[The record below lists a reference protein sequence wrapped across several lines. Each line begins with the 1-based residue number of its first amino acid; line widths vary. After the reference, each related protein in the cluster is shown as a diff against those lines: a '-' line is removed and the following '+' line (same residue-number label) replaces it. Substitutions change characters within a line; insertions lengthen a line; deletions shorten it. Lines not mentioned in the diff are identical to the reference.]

1 MYEITIGFYY
11 VSLIVFVLIYYC
23 MYCMYCMY
31 CRFVTSLCILDY
43 NTVAAVDKFGSV
55 FVLRLPEGASDEVE
69 VAAGAR
75 KLWDQ
80 GVLSG
85 APLKLELLAHYYL
98 GEAGT
103 SITKCALVT
112 GGPEI
117 IVVTTICGGIF
128 AIIPLSSKDDIV
140 FYQHL
145 EMFMRQEFTNVC
157 QRDHLSYR
165 SYFAP
170 VKNVIDG
177 DLCERFGAM
186 PMSKQKE
193 FASDIDRTTAEIM
206 KKLEDTRNSL

>member
-206 KKLEDTRNSL
+206 KKLEDTRNIL